1 MKPGYIINTVSTI
14 VLYKL
19 RYIWRSDAEG
29 ELCNISTSDTEQR
42 LCRIACLGQ
51 LWEMTSKHAQE
62 RLKILGFFAD
72 HGVAATNGAFDV
84 SRRTLYRWKQ
94 CAKPAKTAQP

>member
-1 MKPGYIINTVSTI
+1 
-14 VLYKL
+14 
-19 RYIWRSDAEG
+19 
-29 ELCNISTSDTEQR
+29 
-42 LCRIACLGQ
+42 
-51 LWEMTSKHAQE
+51 MTSKHAQE